1 MKTMG
6 SLVVIL
12 AAAVAAPIVADLAA
26 RWVRVPIV
34 ALEIVLG
41 IVAGPILGW
50 VDVTEV
56 IDFLSQFGLATLMF
70 LAGMEIDLPRVR
82 GRPLNRAVA
91 GWLVSLVLGV
101 AVGVALAP
109 IDGPRSGLIVGL
121 AITTT
126 ALGVLLPILRDD
138 GTLDTPFGT
147 SLLAGASVGE
157 LGPIL
162 AVTVLLGTDS
172 AGRTLV
178 VLLAFAAV
186 IALCTYLA
194 LRERNAR
201 LARLLESTIASSGQL
216 AVRMV
221 VLFLVFMVW
230 VAGEL
235 GLDVLLGA
243 FAAGM
248 VFRLF
253 SAGAG
258 EAEAEAVESKLI
270 GLGFGFVVP
279 VFFVVSGVTFDLDA
293 LTDNPL
299 LLLAIPG
306 ILVLFVVVRGA
317 PTALL
322 HREMTGPD
330 RRAMAVY
337 LGTELPLVVVVTSIG
352 VESGRLESGA
362 AAALV
367 GAALVSVLVFPLLAA
382 RLRPR
387 PQPA

>member
-1 MKTMG
+1 
-6 SLVVIL
+6 
-12 AAAVAAPIVADLAA
+12 
-26 RWVRVPIV
+26 
-34 ALEIVLG
+34 
-41 IVAGPILGW
+41 
-50 VDVTEV
+50 
-56 IDFLSQFGLATLMF
+56 
-70 LAGMEIDLPRVR
+70 
-82 GRPLNRAVA
+82 
-91 GWLVSLVLGV
+91 
-101 AVGVALAP
+101 
-109 IDGPRSGLIVGL
+109 
-121 AITTT
+121 
-126 ALGVLLPILRDD
+126 
-138 GTLDTPFGT
+138 
-147 SLLAGASVGE
+147 
-157 LGPIL
+157 
-162 AVTVLLGTDS
+162 
-172 AGRTLV
+172 
-178 VLLAFAAV
+178 
-186 IALCTYLA
+186 
-194 LRERNAR
+194 
-201 LARLLESTIASSGQL
+201 
-216 AVRMV
+216 MV

-337 LGTELPLVVVVTSIG
+337 LGTELPLVVVVTALALMSFLAGGHLPGRGRYGQNAPSASSQIESCIG
-352 VESGRLESGA
+352 KAWVRERDVHHPRDVRLTSNAEREADATAIQYLIANGTPVLIEYGPRA
-362 AAALV
+362 RV
-367 GAALVSVLVFPLLAA
+367 IPQNVSY
-382 RLRPR
+382 RY
-387 PQPA
+387 